1 MPADQTQTTAKTLL
15 DVQDLCVSFRSEGGL
30 IRILENVSF
39 TVREREILAIV
50 GESGSGKSMTSLA
63 VMRLITDP
71 NAVITGS
78 IRYKGRDLL
87 QASEREMRS
96 LRGSDIAMI
105 FQDPMTAMTPVY
117 TIGWQIEEQLRAH
130 QKLSRRAARARAVEL
145 LGEMGVPSP
154 AKVAGRYPHQ
164 LSGGLRQRAM
174 IAMALSCNPSLL
186 IADEPTTALD
196 VTVQAQI
203 LELIQ
208 RLRADFGSSVIFI
221 THDMGVVATV
231 SDRVMVMYAGIIA
244 ERGPKPAVL
253 GGPQH
258 PYTLG
263 LLHSIPPMH
272 GVRPHRLPSIPGS
285 PPAPMGR
292 PAGCAFQPRCDF
304 RMDICATR
312 PPLFHNGTQEASCWL
327 AEKGAPDWARERA
340 IRAAGD
346 AA

>member
-1 MPADQTQTTAKTLL
+1 MPVDPSPLPADPLL
-15 DVQDLCVSFRSEGGL
+15 EVRDLSVSFRSERGI
-30 IRILENVSF
+30 IRILEDVSF
-39 TVREREILAIV
+39 TLGHREILSIV

-63 VMRLITDP
+63 IMRLITDP
-71 NAVITGS
+71 NAIISGA
-78 IRYKGRDLL
+78 IRYRGRDLL
-87 QASEREMRS
+87 QLSPREMRD
-96 LRGSDIAMI
+96 LRGREIAMI

-145 LGEMGVPSP
+145 LGEMGIPAP
-154 AKVAGRYPHQ
+154 AKAATRYPHQ

-208 RLRADFGSSVIFI
+208 RLRADFGSSVILI

-272 GVRPHRLPSIPGS
+272 GERPHRLPSIPGS
-285 PPAPMGR
+285 PPTPLAR
-292 PAGCAFQPRCDF
+292 PAGCPFQPRCAF
-304 RMDICATR
+304 AMDRCAER
-312 PPLFHNGTQEASCWL
+312 PPLFAHGSQEASCWL
-327 AEKGAPDWARERA
+327 AEAGAPDWAHERA
-340 IRAAGD
+340 IRLAGEAA
-346 AA
+346 

>member
-1 MPADQTQTTAKTLL
+1 
-15 DVQDLCVSFRSEGGL
+15 
-30 IRILENVSF
+30 
-39 TVREREILAIV
+39 
-50 GESGSGKSMTSLA
+50 MTSLA

-71 NAVITGS
+71 NAIITGS

-87 QASEREMRS
+87 LARAPARCAD
-96 LRGSDIAMI
+96 LRGREIAMI

-130 QKLSRRAARARAVEL
+130 QKLSRRAAARARRRAS
-145 LGEMGVPSP
+145 GRNGHPGP
-154 AKVAGRYPHQ
+154 GKAATRYPHQ

-208 RLRADFGSSVIFI
+208 RLRTDFGSSVILI

-253 GGPQH
+253 GHPTH

-263 LLHSIPPMH
+263 LLQSIPPMH
-272 GVRPHRLPSIPGS
+272 GERPHRLPSIPGG
-285 PPAPMGR
+285 PPAPLAR
-292 PAGCAFQPRCDF
+292 PAGCPFQPRCAF
-304 RMDICATR
+304 RMDACETR
-312 PPLFHNGTQEASCWL
+312 PPLFGNGVQEASCWL
-327 AEKGAPDWARERA
+327 AERGRPDWVQERA
-340 IRAAGD
+340 IRAPG
-346 AA
+346 AAA

>member
-1 MPADQTQTTAKTLL
+1 MPVDQTPVTTEALL
-15 DVQDLCVSFRSEGGL
+15 DVRDLCVSFRSERGPV
-30 IRILENVSF
+30 RILENVSF
-39 TVREREILAIV
+39 TVGQREIVAIV

-71 NAVITGS
+71 NAVVTGS
-78 IRYKGRDLL
+78 IRYKGRELL
-87 QASEREMRS
+87 ALSPREMRD
-96 LRGSDIAMI
+96 LRGREIAMI

-145 LGEMGVPSP
+145 LGEMGIPSP
-154 AKVAGRYPHQ
+154 AKAADRYPHQ

-203 LELIQ
+203 LELVQ

-231 SDRVMVMYAGIIA
+231 SDRVMVMYSGIIA

-253 GGPQH
+253 GAPQH

-263 LLHSIPPMH
+263 LLDSIPPMH
-272 GVRPHRLPSIPGS
+272 GERPRRLPSIPGS
-285 PPAPMGR
+285 PPAPLGR
-292 PAGCAFQPRCDF
+292 PQGCPFQPRCDF
-304 RMDICATR
+304 RMDICTTR
-312 PPLFHNGTQEASCWL
+312 PPLFHNGVQEASCWL
-327 AEKGAPDWARERA
+327 AEKGAPDWAHERA
-340 IRAAGD
+340 VRAAGD